1 MVLCSSAGVK
11 NGSLLLVLIASQF
24 EIKSCTPSLRV
35 SVFWWSQWLLACLKP
50 VFLGE
55 LVTEPAGLDLEM
67 ADAVLTLLSGDVI
80 FTQSSVLGLLGLG
93 LGDAASWWC
102 FFLLP
107 VLPSS
112 SLRSRLVTILFLVSS
127 GSLSPAMV

>member
-11 NGSLLLVLIASQF
+11 NGSLLLVLNASQF

-35 SVFWWSQWLLACLKP
+35 SVFWWSQWLLACLEP

-93 LGDAASWWC
+93 LGDASSCC

-112 SLRSRLVTILFLVSS
+112 S
-127 GSLSPAMV
+127 